1 MRVHLGAALLTIA
14 ASSAGPARAEG
25 PLMCE
30 REMTRAAAL
39 NGVPLNVLYSVGL
52 TETGRKGE
60 LSPYDMNVDGKD
72 IHSATLAEAMASF
85 AQAKARGAKF
95 IDIGCMQINQHWH
108 GADFASLAEMFD
120 PERNVEYAARFL
132 KTLRAEEG
140 SWTLAVARYNAGP
153 DNPAAERAYVCAVIR
168 NMIASGFGRWTANA
182 TALCR

>member
-1 MRVHLGAALLTIA
+1 MRVRLGAALLAIA
-14 ASSAGPARAEG
+14 AFSAGPARAEG
-25 PLMCE
+25 ALTCE

-60 LSPYDMNVDGKD
+60 LSPYEMNIDGQD
-72 IHSATLAEAMASF
+72 VHSTGLAEAMASF
-85 AQAKARGAKF
+85 ARAKARGAKL

-108 GADFASLAEMFD
+108 GADFAALSDMFD

-153 DNPAAERAYVCAVIR
+153 NNPA
-168 NMIASGFGRWTANA
+168 
-182 TALCR
+182 